1 MASAAVLVRGG
12 LAVQHFPV
20 DFGNAA
26 HTMLLV
32 DSRIFKLGKDV
43 LFDLLSYCG
52 WGWFETFWQGER
64 AWDWAQSEQKEED
77 SHLVANSL

>member
-1 MASAAVLVRGG
+1 M
-12 LAVQHFPV
+12 QHFPV

-52 WGWFETFWQGER
+52 WGWFEVSAE
-64 AWDWAQSEQKEED
+64 EED
-77 SHLVANSL
+77 KGGAGPRASKRSKRLK